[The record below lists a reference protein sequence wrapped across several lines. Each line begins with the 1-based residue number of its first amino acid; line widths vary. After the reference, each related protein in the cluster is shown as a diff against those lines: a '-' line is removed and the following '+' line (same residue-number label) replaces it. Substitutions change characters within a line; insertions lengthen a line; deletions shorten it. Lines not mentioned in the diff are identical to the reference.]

1 MAPLLFSPMTLGP
14 FELPNRMTLAP
25 MCQYSADDD
34 GSATAWHTQQ
44 IMNYAMSGAGIVMV
58 EATAVEPR
66 GRLSHGC
73 LGLYTDANEA
83 ALTQVLI
90 DAKSVAP
97 PGTRF
102 GIQLAHSG
110 RKGSVQRPWEGG
122 KALGPD
128 EDPWP
133 TVASS
138 AVSFGRGYPAPT
150 ALDDAGMESIR
161 QAFVQAAERGLRIG
175 FDIIEVHS
183 THGYLLD
190 SFLSPIVNQRTD
202 AFGGSLEN
210 RMRFPLS
217 VAKAVRAV
225 VPKDKV
231 MGLRITGTDWT
242 DDGWSTKDAGEYAKA
257 LKDVGADYLCVSSG
271 GVAPGLPY
279 PTGPGYQ
286 VPLAEAVKKAAGL
299 PTRTAGHIV
308 VPEFAEDILQSERAD
323 MIALARAVLD
333 NPHWIWHAADRL
345 GAKVSYPPQYARIN
359 PAMWKAAPLARPQ
372 DFPAKAD

>member
-1 MAPLLFSPMTLGP
+1 MAPFLFSPMTLGP
-14 FELPNRMTLAP
+14 FELPNRITLAP
-25 MCQYSADDD
+25 MCQYSAAD
-34 GSATAWHTQQ
+34 GSATAWHTHQL
-44 IMNYAMSGAGIVMV
+44 MNYSMSGAGIVMV
-58 EATAVEPR
+58 EATAVEQR

-73 LGLYTDANEA
+73 LGLYSDENEA
-83 ALTQVLI
+83 ALAQVII
-90 DAKSVAP
+90 DAKKVAP
-97 PGTRF
+97 PSTRF

-122 KALGPD
+122 NTLSPD

-138 AVSFGRGYPAPT
+138 AVPFGRGYTTPA
-150 ALDDAGMESIR
+150 ALDEAGMESIQ
-161 QAFVQAAERGLRIG
+161 QAFVQATHRSLRTGL
-175 FDIIEVHS
+175 DIIELHS

-202 AFGGSLEN
+202 SYGGSLEN
-210 RMRFPLS
+210 RMRFPLL
-217 VAKAVRAV
+217 VAKAMRAI

-231 MGLRITGTDWT
+231 FGLRITGTDWT
-242 DDGWSTKDAGEYAKA
+242 DDGWSTEDAGIYAKA
-257 LKDVGADYLCVSSG
+257 LKGVGADYLCVSSG

-286 VPLAEAVKKAAGL
+286 VPLAEVVKKAAGL

-308 VPEFAEDILQSERAD
+308 VPEYAEEILQSGRAD

-333 NPHWIWHAADRL
+333 NPHWVWHAADRL
-345 GAKVSYPPQYARIN
+345 GAKIQYPPQYARIN
-359 PAMWKAAPLARPQ
+359 PAMWKAARIARPQ
-372 DFPAKAD
+372 DFPLEGH